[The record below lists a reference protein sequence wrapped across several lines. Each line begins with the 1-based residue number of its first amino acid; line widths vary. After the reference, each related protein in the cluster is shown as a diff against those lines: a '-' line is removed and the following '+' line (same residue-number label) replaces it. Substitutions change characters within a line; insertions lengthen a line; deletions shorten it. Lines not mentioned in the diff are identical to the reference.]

1 MGVYV
6 LNFRCVQLYESIGIS
21 KRKFFSF
28 AFFDRLEDSCF
39 LFACEKREENILG
52 TFTVVRSLTHNIV
65 LASRANFE
73 YILIGKGIGFNL
85 KQGDSIFE
93 SKVSSFYLVKNSSK
107 MNAYERIVTDM
118 DQDVLL
124 VTEKAIV
131 EAEKLLNHDFDVSV
145 HMSLLDHVN
154 FAVYRYKNNLSIT
167 NPFSEAYF
175 LMYEKLYGVAQVM
188 LKIINSDL
196 GIELP
201 EYEAESIVLHLHAG
215 IHQGKI
221 SQSALYATYVSDSWN
236 YLMSLE
242 NDFKKSE
249 SIMVARLITHLKF
262 AFKRLENDLTLVD
275 TISEMVESIYPESFR
290 MSEKLAIFL
299 DHRHDIKIPKSEVG
313 YIALHIENLKRSMK
327 G

>member
-1 MGVYV
+1 M
-6 LNFRCVQLYESIGIS
+6 
-21 KRKFFSF
+21 
-28 AFFDRLEDSCF
+28 
-39 LFACEKREENILG
+39 G

-65 LASRANFE
+65 LASRSNIE

-85 KQGDSIFE
+85 KEGDSINE
-93 SKVSSFYLVKNSSK
+93 SKVSSYYLVKNSNK

-118 DQDVLL
+118 DQDVLM
-124 VTEKAIV
+124 VTENAIV
-131 EAEKLLNHDFDVSV
+131 HAEKTLNHVFDVSV

-154 FAVYRYKNNLSIT
+154 FAVYRYKNNISIT

-175 LMYEKLYGVAQVM
+175 LMYEKLYLVAQEM
-188 LKIINSDL
+188 IKIINSDL
-196 GIELP
+196 GINLP
-201 EYEAESIVLHLHAG
+201 EFEAESIVLHLHAG

-236 YLMSLE
+236 YLVSLTPE
-242 NDFKKSE
+242 FETSE

-275 TISEMVESIYPESFR
+275 TISEMVESIYPDSFET
-290 MSEKLAIFL
+290 SKKLAKFL
-299 DHRHDIKIPKSEVG
+299 VLQHGIEIPKSEVG